1 LRNRRQK
8 PIGLEVKNLRRR
20 LGLTIRDVETSSRCI
35 ARKLRDPRYSLA
47 ASVISDLENHSK
59 IPSVFKIF
67 SLSLIYNIS
76 IRQILHALDFD
87 VYHEQDYSE
96 CLPATS
102 RTRLV
107 DFLDPQRQLQV
118 PFRFDPVFTR
128 DQTSVL
134 NRMIQEWSSLPWEF
148 FKEMDFDRFVFA
160 YIGEQDNLLYP
171 LFKPGAIVKI
181 DTRQTRISAGNWRHE
196 LERPVY
202 LVTTP
207 DGYRCCWCVMENRD
221 IILLPH
227 ALSQKSAERYKLDQD
242 ASVMG
247 QAVGFWQ
254 PLTTDLA
261 G

>member
-1 LRNRRQK
+1 LRNSHRR
-8 PIGLEVKNLRRR
+8 PVGLAIKNIRRR
-20 LGLTIRDVETSSRCI
+20 LGLTIRDVETSARCI
-35 ARKLRDPRYSLA
+35 ARKLRDPRYALA

-67 SLSLIYNIS
+67 SLSIIYNIS
-76 IRQILHALDFD
+76 IREILHALNFD
-87 VYHEQDYSE
+87 VYHEEEYSD
-96 CLPATS
+96 CRPAVS

-107 DFLDPQRQLQV
+107 DFLDPQRQLEV

-134 NRMIQEWSSLPWEF
+134 NRMIQEWATLPWEF
-148 FKEMDFDRFVFA
+148 FKELDFERFVFA

-171 LFKPGAIVKI
+171 IFKPGAIVKV
-181 DTRQTRISAGNWRHE
+181 DTRRTRVLSGTWRHE

-207 DGYRCCWCVMENRD
+207 DGYRCCWCVVENRD
-221 IILLPH
+221 IVLLPH
-227 ALSQKSAERYKLDQD
+227 ALAQRSAERYRLERD
-242 ASVMG
+242 AAVMG
-247 QAVGFWQ
+247 QAVGYWQ
-254 PLTTDLA
+254 PFMTDHP